1 MVGYL
6 RVSVVGDMPG
16 GEVWS
21 VNPVYL
27 CGPELPPTYE
37 SLITIATAINSITV
51 PAGLLA
57 TMNSNCHVTG
67 VRLESRNGD
76 GSLYAVYEAPRSVEQ
91 LLLARNPG
99 LTLMPGAGTAE
110 TAANFIIR
118 GSGSLNAGNKPTFYV
133 DGIKIQND
141 LGGDYSVLGQ
151 TRSPLDAITTSR
163 TNSAWMRKRGPRA
176 RKIFSGSRRIVSLSA
191 MADCL

>member
-76 GSLYAVYEAPRSVEQ
+76 GSLYAVYEAPRSVPQ
-91 LLLARNPG
+91 TGTGTSVHPYQTSLVLSLRTNR
-99 LTLMPGAGTAE
+99 AG
-110 TAANFIIR
+110 
-118 GSGSLNAGNKPTFYV
+118 GSGRGRLYWPATGVALTPSTMRV
-133 DGIKIQND
+133 
-141 LGGDYSVLGQ
+141 
-151 TRSPLDAITTSR
+151 
-163 TNSAWMRKRGPRA
+163 TNSALTSFRTDFA
-176 RKIFSGSRRIVSLSA
+176 STASRTMKSR
-191 MADCL
+191 